1 MKLANRL
8 HVQIRQLIY
17 QNPNRRKNQIKKYI
31 TGTQSKVFAIP
42 VKREFR
48 EQPLAVRIVK
58 MIAESSYMTQEL
70 VKRKLGLSRPAR
82 QSVMR

>member
-8 HVQIRQLIY
+8 HVRIRQLIC
-17 QNPNRRKNQIKKYI
+17 QNPNQKENKIKKYI

-42 VKREFR
+42 AKRGFR
-48 EQPLAVRIVK
+48 EQPLAVPIVK

-70 VKRKLGLSRPAR
+70 VKRKLRFSQPAR
-82 QSVMR
+82 QCVMR